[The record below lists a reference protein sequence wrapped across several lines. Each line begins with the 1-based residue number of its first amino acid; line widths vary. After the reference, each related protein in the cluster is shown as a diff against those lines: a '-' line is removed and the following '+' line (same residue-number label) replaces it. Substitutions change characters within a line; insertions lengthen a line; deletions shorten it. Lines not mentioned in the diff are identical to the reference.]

1 MGSNKKARYR
11 YNSSTNQDY
20 QPNNEG
26 KIGCPEKLSNDPSE
40 FYGLTLDEDQI
51 KLRDA
56 IWDPNID
63 AVFVDSPAGTGK
75 SLVSIATAHL
85 MWEYKR
91 YTDMVYVMH
100 PVGDPQGA
108 LPGICSIGIETGSL
122 HLDAQNTHLLPFVI
136 LFGSGVKSGI
146 EIVGREDIA
155 NVDVDAEGFRGV
167 LCGREQGKI
176 GNGSEAVDAEIFN
189 IIGGGAGTLGENH
202 IQKFQI
208 VLQAACR
215 TDTDN
220 IIYIIF
226 FVELPAVD
234 ADGRDAHAGGHDG
247 DGDVLPGAGN
257 AHDATDVVDQSAMFQ
272 KCFSNK
278 LRTAGIA
285 GHENGFRDAIDRCF
299 IMGSGHKI
307 IPPSYGCKPEFR

>member
-1 MGSNKKARYR
+1 MEKFEQSARKSAEGSEAELFHFRSGVESNGDHLGEAELALFGREHLGAIEVIGHGA
-11 YNSSTNQDY
+11 DA
-20 QPNNEG
+20 EG
-26 KIGCPEKLSNDPSE
+26 TFAE
-40 FYGLTLDEDQI
+40 
-51 KLRDA
+51 
-56 IWDPNID
+56 
-63 AVFVDSPAGTGK
+63 
-75 SLVSIATAHL
+75 
-85 MWEYKR
+85 
-91 YTDMVYVMH
+91 
-100 PVGDPQGA
+100 VGG
-108 LPGICSIGIETGSL
+108 IGIEAGSL

-176 GNGSEAVDAEIFN
+176 GNGGEAVDAEIFN

-202 IQKFQI
+202 IQKLQI

-247 DGDVLPGAGN
+247 DGDVLPGASD
-257 AHDATDVVDQSAMFQ
+257 AHDAAYIVDQGAMFQ

-299 IMGSGHKI
+299 IMGGRHRSN
-307 IPPSYGCKPEFR
+307 PPSYGCVPELR